1 MIWKERMYRTLS
13 IVTFLSACA
22 TGSSPPKPPLSKP
35 TAAAELQAAE
45 LERRAA
51 QLELQLMERDSVID
65 GLNARLDEALQ
76 EVVGAM
82 GKLQSLTSRAEAAS
96 AMAEADVTLQSIT
109 TSGGDSPES
118 RQGLRLMQLSTAEFK
133 RKNFGGAL
141 YLANQAK
148 AAARAH
154 GLAGGRLGNM
164 RSGEIPFAL
173 PIKLRVNGRAN
184 VRSGP
189 GTNFAVSFTA
199 ESNSTLSGISYLGD
213 WIRAT
218 NDAGNEGWILRSLV
232 VRRVDTSR

>member
-1 MIWKERMYRTLS
+1 MLWKERTYRTLS
-13 IVTFLSACA
+13 IVTILSACA
-22 TGSSPPKPPLSKP
+22 TGSPPPKPVSKP
-35 TAAAELQAAE
+35 APGVELQAAE

-65 GLNARLDEALQ
+65 SLNARLDEALQ

-96 AMAEADVTLQSIT
+96 AMAEVDVALQSIT
-109 TSGGDSPES
+109 SSGRDSPEA
-118 RQGLRLMQLSTAEFK
+118 RQGLRLMQLSAGEFK

-154 GLAGGRLGNM
+154 LLAGGRLGNM
-164 RSGEIPFAL
+164 RSGETPFAV
-173 PIKLRVNGRAN
+173 PVKLQVGARAN
-184 VRSGP
+184 VRNGP

-199 ESNSTLSGISYLGD
+199 ESSSALSGLSYLGD
-213 WIRAT
+213 WIRVT

-232 VRRVDTSR
+232 LRRADTSR

>member
-1 MIWKERMYRTLS
+1 LS
-13 IVTFLSACA
+13 IVMILSLFACA
-22 TGSSPPKPPLSKP
+22 TASPPPKPGSKS
-35 TAAAELQAAE
+35 TAAVELQLAE

-51 QLELQLMERDSVID
+51 QLELQLMDRDSVID

-96 AMAEADVTLQSIT
+96 AMAEADVALQAIT
-109 TSGGDSPES
+109 SSGRESSQS
-118 RQGLRLMQLSTAEFK
+118 RQGLRLMQLSSAEFK

-154 GLAGGRLGNM
+154 QLAGGRLGNM
-164 RSGEIPFAL
+164 RSGETPFAV
-173 PIKLRVNGRAN
+173 PVKLRASARAN
-184 VRSGP
+184 VRNGP

-199 ESNSTLSGISYLGD
+199 ESNSALSGLSYLGD
-213 WIRAT
+213 WIRVT
-218 NDAGNEGWILRSLV
+218 NDAGTEGWVSRSLV
-232 VRRVDTSR
+232 VRHADTIR

>member
-1 MIWKERMYRTLS
+1 MYRTLS
-13 IVTFLSACA
+13 IVTVLSLSACA
-22 TGSSPPKPPLSKP
+22 AAPQAPSSPP
-35 TAAAELQAAE
+35 AAELRIQIAE

-65 GLNARLDEALQ
+65 SLNARLDEALQ

-96 AMAEADVTLQSIT
+96 AMAEADVALQAIT
-109 TSGGDSPES
+109 SSGGDSPES
-118 RQGLRLMQLSTAEFK
+118 RQGLRLMQLSAGEFK

-154 GLAGGRLGNM
+154 LLAGKRLGNM
-164 RSGEIPFAL
+164 RSGETPFAV
-173 PIKLRVNGRAN
+173 PVKLHVSGRAN

-189 GTNFAVSFTA
+189 GTNFAISFTA
-199 ESNSTLSGISYLGD
+199 ESSTTLSGLSYLGD
-213 WIRAT
+213 WIRVT
-218 NDAGNEGWILRSLV
+218 NDAGNEGWISRSLV
-232 VRRVDTSR
+232 VRRADTSR

>member
-1 MIWKERMYRTLS
+1 MRRTLS
-13 IVTFLSACA
+13 IVTVLSLSACA
-22 TGSSPPKPPLSKP
+22 AAPSG
-35 TAAAELQAAE
+35 TAPQAPNPELRIQAAE

-65 GLNARLDEALQ
+65 SLNARLDEALQ

-96 AMAEADVTLQSIT
+96 AMAEADVALQSIT
-109 TSGGDSPES
+109 SSGRDSPES
-118 RQGLRLMQLSTAEFK
+118 RQGLRLMQLSAGEFK

-213 WIRAT
+213 WIRVT